1 MKRILIIIG
10 VFLLTNVVVTAIG
23 VGLFFWR
30 FVPRIPAVD
39 FPTPQ
44 DQTEARDQD
53 LTYLLNLTSID
64 HSFSKEA
71 EAQFQAHVE
80 QMHEQV
86 SSMSDAEFAMEVA
99 ASVAL
104 ADNGHTNVR
113 IAYLADQLNSLP
125 LRFFWFDDG
134 LYIVRAHA
142 EFAAFIGAQ
151 VVAYD
156 GTPPEEIVQ
165 HLKQY
170 YGGNEPNVRFN
181 SPYFFASPAAMHG
194 LGVATNPDQV
204 SLTLR
209 LMDGKTQETTVLVE
223 EKQTE
228 TMRVVDHALAK
239 NAKEEVES
247 GNDWRF
253 LDPEMVTLAHYG
265 MHPEKQLWTDE
276 LPNDGFYIRM
286 RITLDADDVSL
297 SKWLADIQEQLK
309 SIPVE
314 YLVLDMRSNPGG
326 DYTKTRTF
334 AKAIANL
341 VKPDGRIYTLTDGGT
356 FSAAVVTAAFA
367 KHGAS
372 SKGNRS
378 QIVGSQMG
386 DREQFWAEGGGVL
399 TLPNSGVKVSVS
411 TGYHDWE
418 NGCTDWRRCYWL
430 NIVMGVAAGKLDPDI
445 NAPLTF
451 ADYSSGIDTTMQAV
465 FEAEAVYSVDS
476 HFDRNDE

>member
-1 MKRILIIIG
+1 MKRVLKVIG
-10 VFLLTNVVVTAIG
+10 VLLLINTVLTAIG

-30 FVPRIPAVD
+30 FVPRIPAAD

-44 DQTEARDQD
+44 DNAEAQEQD
-53 LTYLLNLTSID
+53 LDYLLNLTTID
-64 HSFSKEA
+64 HSFSEEA
-71 EAQFQAHVE
+71 KTQFQAHVE
-80 QMHEQV
+80 EMRTQV
-86 SSMSDAEFAMEVA
+86 GTMSDTEFAMQVA
-99 ASVAL
+99 AAVAL

-113 IAYLADQLNSLP
+113 IAHLADQLNSLP

-142 EFAAFIGAQ
+142 ELAAFIGAQ

-156 GTPPEEIVQ
+156 GTPPEEIV
-165 HLKQY
+165 LRLNQY
-170 YGGNEPNVRFN
+170 YGGNEPTVRFN

-194 LGVATNPDQV
+194 VNMAAKPDQV

-223 EKQTE
+223 ENQTE

-239 NAKEEVES
+239 NAKEELES
-247 GNDWRF
+247 GNDWYF
-253 LDPEMVTLAHYG
+253 LDPETVALAHYG
-265 MHPEKQLWTDE
+265 MHPEKRLWTGE

-297 SKWLADIQEQLK
+297 SRWLADIQEQLK
-309 SIPVE
+309 SSPTA
-314 YLVLDMRSNPGG
+314 YLVLDLRSNPGG
-326 DYTKTRTF
+326 DYTKTRSF
-334 AKAIANL
+334 AKAMADL

-367 KHGAS
+367 KHGAD
-372 SKGNRS
+372 SKG

-386 DREQFWAEGGGVL
+386 DRAQFWAEGGGVL

-430 NIVMGVAAGKLDPDI
+430 NIFMGVAAGKLDPAI

-451 ADYSSGIDTTMQAV
+451 ADYSHGIDTTMQAV
-465 FEAEAVYSVDS
+465 FDAESAYSVDS
-476 HFDRNDE
+476 HFGRND